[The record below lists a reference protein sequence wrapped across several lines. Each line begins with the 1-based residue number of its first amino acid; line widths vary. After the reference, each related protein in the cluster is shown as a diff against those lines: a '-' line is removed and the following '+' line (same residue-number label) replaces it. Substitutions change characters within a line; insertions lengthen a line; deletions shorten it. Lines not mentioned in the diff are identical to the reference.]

1 MGKST
6 SPGET
11 SERTCNKVKK
21 LPEEK
26 RIKNAG
32 NQDQHR
38 KQPTSKSRERAE
50 KKEKIPAVRQG
61 KHSVRLYAG
70 RTRRAL
76 PGPPG
81 PLKGE
86 FSREKCGI

>member
-50 KKEKIPAVRQG
+50 KKRKKYLPLGRASIASGYTPAA
-61 KHSVRLYAG
+61 LAG
-70 RTRRAL
+70 RCPA
-76 PGPPG
+76 
-81 PLKGE
+81 PLAP
-86 FSREKCGI
+86 